1 MQRTRVRTLVL
12 IAVLAAG
19 AGWLLVRVLG
29 SRGLTLPQ
37 VPWPMVAVL
46 VLIAAVVLGM
56 GWSVRQYLRGKHPT
70 LDPVRAA
77 RTVVLAKA
85 SCYTGALLAGW
96 YAAQVLDVVGD
107 LAIEA
112 QRDRAG
118 SAGLAVV
125 GALLLAATGLVVEWM
140 CRVPPPEDP
149 DATEPRPDPHPGTAP
164 DAAAG

>member
-12 IAVLAAG
+12 IAVVAAG

-46 VLIAAVVLGM
+46 LLIAAVVLGM
-56 GWSVRQYLRGKHPT
+56 GWSVRQYLRGKHPR
-70 LDPVRAA
+70 LDPLRAA

-85 SCYTGALLAGW
+85 SCYTGALLTGW
-96 YAAQVLDVVGD
+96 YAAQVLDVIGD

-112 QRDRAG
+112 QRDRAA

-125 GALLLAATGLVVEWM
+125 GAVLLAVTGLVVEWM

-149 DATEPRPDPHPGTAP
+149 DTDGPLPGTAP